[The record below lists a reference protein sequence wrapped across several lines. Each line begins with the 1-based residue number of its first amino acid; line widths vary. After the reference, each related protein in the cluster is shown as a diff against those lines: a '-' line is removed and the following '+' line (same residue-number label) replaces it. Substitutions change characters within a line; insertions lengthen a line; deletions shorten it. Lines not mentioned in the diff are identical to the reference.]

1 MNGITF
7 LLLAPVWWG
16 LALAVYAFLGDST
29 PDGRARVS
37 RVFDRLEQVPLE
49 GARSANPS

>member
-1 MNGITF
+1 MNGITL

-29 PDGRARVS
+29 PDGRPRVS
-37 RVFDRLEQVPLE
+37 RFFDQLEQVPSK
-49 GARSANPS
+49 GARSATPS